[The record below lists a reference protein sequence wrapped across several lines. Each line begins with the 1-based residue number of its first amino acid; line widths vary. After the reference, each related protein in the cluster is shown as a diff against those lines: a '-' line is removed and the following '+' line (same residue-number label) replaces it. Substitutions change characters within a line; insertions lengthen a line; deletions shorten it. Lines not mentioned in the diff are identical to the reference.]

1 MSSSENSPVSKKT
14 RMSSN
19 PQKRKSSHKKKFQYH
34 WYDLNPSWMKWAKPI
49 PDDSSKFHCLICD
62 KVLNCGYSEIQK
74 HESSSIHV
82 QNAVQFSNRH
92 IPQSSS
98 SSSNSAEFSKEKEF
112 DFLERVNIAEIRLS
126 TFFVEHNIPYIASS
140 AMVNMFKQIGKEP
153 EVLQAITLGRVKL
166 SKIITNVVCREETQS
181 LTETLQNTKFS
192 VFVDET
198 SDLTNEKW
206 FSIMVRYIEPASLQ
220 IQTRLLQLIN
230 IDARDCSAEKLFSA
244 FNNEMVKKQIPLSQI
259 LAIACDNASVM
270 IGRNSSFR
278 TKILEKNANI
288 ITFPCICH
296 LSSLVASA
304 ACKELPSFPEEF
316 VKKIVNFVSGSPKRT
331 AIFREFQRCFAGKI
345 TNLLKHAE
353 TRWLT
358 RYKCI
363 DRVLEYWDVLNN
375 FLLEQSSENNMQAY
389 ELHQCM
395 QNAETKAYLYF
406 LHFILNKFNTFN
418 AEFQA
423 RETKLHLLQPKSVE
437 ILIFIL
443 RNFMKPALLKF
454 CIAQA
459 NFCDINFS
467 KDINIIPLEDINV
480 GYDCEEYLQDQK
492 SKETLTQMQ
501 VHDIKKNCLKLL
513 IKAADEIRNRFP
525 IHDEF
530 YKNFT
535 VLDNENSLF
544 NSDRESSAAA
554 LLKIGNTFGIKNDI
568 ELKKEWFSL
577 FNDESADQKY
587 KWSRLSFDD
596 MWIKIS
602 QTKCE
607 RKEKYPLLKLLSCI
621 VRSLPHSNAE
631 AERCFSIIPDVKTK
645 KRNRISSATLNA
657 ICVIKNYLKCTNH
670 DSITMPISKK
680 HIKLTEKDNLYARS
694 YVENKVTL
702 TIHGYT
708 NDDDDIDGD
717 FDDEVLYDN

>member
-1 MSSSENSPVSKKT
+1 
-14 RMSSN
+14 
-19 PQKRKSSHKKKFQYH
+19 
-34 WYDLNPSWMKWAKPI
+34 
-49 PDDSSKFHCLICD
+49 
-62 KVLNCGYSEIQK
+62 
-74 HESSSIHV
+74 
-82 QNAVQFSNRH
+82 
-92 IPQSSS
+92 
-98 SSSNSAEFSKEKEF
+98 
-112 DFLERVNIAEIRLS
+112 
-126 TFFVEHNIPYIASS
+126 
-140 AMVNMFKQIGKEP
+140 
-153 EVLQAITLGRVKL
+153 
-166 SKIITNVVCREETQS
+166 
-181 LTETLQNTKFS
+181 
-192 VFVDET
+192 
-198 SDLTNEKW
+198 
-206 FSIMVRYIEPASLQ
+206 
-220 IQTRLLQLIN
+220 
-230 IDARDCSAEKLFSA
+230 
-244 FNNEMVKKQIPLSQI
+244 
-259 LAIACDNASVM
+259 M
-270 IGRNSSFR
+270 I
-278 TKILEKNANI
+278 
-288 ITFPCICH
+288 
-296 LSSLVASA
+296 
-304 ACKELPSFPEEF
+304 ELPSFPEEF

-331 AIFREFQRCFAGKI
+331 AIFREFHRCFARKI

-363 DRVLEYWDVLNN
+363 DRVLEYWDILNN

-389 ELHQCM
+389 ELHRCM

-406 LHFILNKFNTFN
+406 LYFILNKFNTFN

-423 RETKLHLLQPKSVE
+423 RESKLHLLQPKSVK

-492 SKETLTQMQ
+492 
-501 VHDIKKNCLKLL
+501 I
-513 IKAADEIRNRFP
+513 
-525 IHDEF
+525 
-530 YKNFT
+530 
-535 VLDNENSLF
+535 LDNENSLF

-568 ELKKEWFSL
+568 ELKKKWFSL

-621 VRSLPHSNAE
+621 IRSLPDSNAE

-657 ICVIKNYLKCTNH
+657 ICVIKNYLKCTYH

-680 HIKLTEKDNLYARS
+680 HIKLTEKDNLYAKS